1 MLMSTLDGV
10 ETFPAY
16 PELAGKRVLITGLNC
31 AHGVDIARAF
41 ADHRT
46 RLVLHAADDT
56 AEMATIAEL
65 AARTALDIRLFT
77 GPLEGADAAL
87 RFARNAVK
95 CFSGLDVVINIT
107 TLAEPPSRRAAE
119 QSEIE
124 RVISRALTPA
134 YVISRI
140 AANRM
145 RTTWTE
151 GLILNV
157 VPELKPSTP
166 TTRALTAI
174 ARATL
179 ASMTRTEAQ
188 KWAGD
193 RIRINGVAPPTL
205 SHGLGSDLNAEPGI
219 AELALKLASRRGRD
233 LSGYVFEAGDSC

>member
-10 ETFPAY
+10 ETYPAY
-16 PELAGKRVLITGLNC
+16 PELAGKRVLITGLNH
-31 AHGVDIARAF
+31 AHGVDLARAF
-41 ADHRT
+41 AEHRT
-46 RLVLHAADDT
+46 RLVLQAVDDGEEMHA
-56 AEMATIAEL
+56 IAEI
-65 AARTALDIRLFT
+65 AARTALDIRFFN
-77 GPLEGADAAL
+77 GPLSSAEAAL

-95 CFSGLDVVINIT
+95 SYSGLDIVINIT
-107 TLAEPPSRRAAE
+107 TLIEPSPRGNAT
-119 QSEIE
+119 QSEVE
-124 RVISRALTPA
+124 RAVSRALTPA

-157 VPELKPSTP
+157 VPEIKP
-166 TTRALTAI
+166 TTTSARALTAV

-179 ASMTRTEAQ
+179 AAMTRTEAE

-205 SHGLGSDLNAEPGI
+205 SHGLGADLNSEPGI

-233 LSGYVFEAGDSC
+233 VSGMVFESRNTA